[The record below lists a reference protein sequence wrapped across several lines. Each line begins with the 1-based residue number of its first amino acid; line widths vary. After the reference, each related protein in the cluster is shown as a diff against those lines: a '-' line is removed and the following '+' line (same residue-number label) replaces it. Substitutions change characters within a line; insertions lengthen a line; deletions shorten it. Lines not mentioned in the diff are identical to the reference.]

1 MKKKQL
7 PLAFW
12 IFVGLVA
19 GIAAGLA
26 LIPIQI
32 GGILHG
38 IGNHFSRESI
48 HCGRNNTVNGNKLEF
63 VAQ

>member
-12 IFVGLVA
+12 IFVGLVV

-26 LIPIQI
+26 LIPVQL
-32 GGILHG
+32 GGLTGLDIAK
-38 IGNHFSRESI
+38 N
-48 HCGRNNTVNGNKLEF
+48 
-63 VAQ
+63 